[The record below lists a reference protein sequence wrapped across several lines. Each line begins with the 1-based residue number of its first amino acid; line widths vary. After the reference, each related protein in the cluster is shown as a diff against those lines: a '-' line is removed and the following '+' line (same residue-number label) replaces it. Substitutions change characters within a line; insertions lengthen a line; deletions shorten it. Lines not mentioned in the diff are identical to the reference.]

1 MPNEANND
9 IINNLK
15 QEFQDGPIQLTWA
28 YNPVWLT
35 WAYKISTWWRL
46 SNEANINL
54 NNNLKQEVQ
63 DAPIWLTWPHTI
75 EVATEANMKALDK
88 RWTFFHSPTEMFVKK
103 VC

>member
-28 YNPVWLT
+28 Y
-35 WAYKISTWWRL
+35 KISTRWRL
-46 SNEANINL
+46 SNEANNNL